1 MNHHPLDWPRYS
13 RATWIVAVLPAAAL
27 AILWLAGQGP
37 ADGACC
43 GSDVATGAT
52 AAMAPALTPPPPMQ
66 STAKAPGPF
75 AVRLE
80 GDKRVVEATVTDQPT
95 KQRVLQAAASAY
107 GETNVIDRVGVDA
120 TRASSSCAAKA
131 DTLFAAL
138 KTDPPIGI
146 ACDTRGG
153 VTLSGQAASDADKAS
168 RERWARDFFGPDTAV
183 VNAIEVAAPTQP
195 VTRPEDVRCAAR
207 MPAAVTFKT
216 ASSRIDA
223 KGRALLD
230 AIVPCLK
237 NGNFEIAGYTD
248 NIGTAEDN
256 MKLAQARAESVRA
269 YMILKG
275 IDAERLVAVGHGADR
290 PIGDNGTVAGRASN
304 RRIEFAKK

>member
-1 MNHHPLDWPRYS
+1 MRHSLDGPRYS
-13 RATWIVAVLPAAAL
+13 RTTWIVAGLLAVALVVLWLIGRGPAA
-27 AILWLAGQGP
+27 
-37 ADGACC
+37 GACC
-43 GSDVATGAT
+43 GGEATADTT

-80 GDKRVVEATVTDQPT
+80 GEKRVIEGTVTDEPT
-95 KQRVLQAAASAY
+95 KQRVLQAATAPF
-107 GETNVIDRVGVDA
+107 GETNVVDRLAVDA
-120 TRASSSCAAKA
+120 TIASSACAAKA

-138 KTDPPIGI
+138 NTDPPIGI

-153 VTLSGQAASDADKAS
+153 VTLRGSAISDADKAS
-168 RERWARDFFGPDTAV
+168 RERWARDFFGPDTAIV
-183 VNAIEVAAPTQP
+183 DAIEVASPQQP
-195 VTRPEDVRCAAR
+195 VTRPEDVRCAER
-207 MPAAVTFKT
+207 MPAAVTFRT

-237 NGNFEIAGYTD
+237 SGSYEIGGYTD

-256 MKLAQARAESVRA
+256 LKLAQARAESVRA

-275 IDAERLVAVGHGADR
+275 VDASRLVAVGHGADR
-290 PIGDNGTVAGRASN
+290 PIGDNGTAAGRASN

>member
-1 MNHHPLDWPRYS
+1 MNHPLDGPRYS
-13 RATWIVAVLPAAAL
+13 RTTWIVAALLVVVLAV
-27 AILWLAGQGP
+27 LWIIGRGP
-37 ADGACC
+37 AEGACC
-43 GSDVATGAT
+43 GTGNAADAT

-75 AVRLE
+75 AVRLD
-80 GDKRVVEATVTDQPT
+80 GDKRVIEGTVTDSAA
-95 KQRVLQAAASAY
+95 KQHVMLAATTAY
-107 GETNVIDRVGVDA
+107 GETNVVDRLAVDA
-120 TRASSSCAAKA
+120 TIATSQCAAKA
-131 DTLFAAL
+131 DTLIAAL

-153 VTLSGQAASDADKAS
+153 VTLNGQATSDTDKAS
-168 RERWARDFFGPDTAV
+168 RERWAHDFFGSGTTI
-183 VNAIEVAAPTQP
+183 VNAIEVAAPQQP

-223 KGRALLD
+223 KGSALLD

-237 NGNFEIAGYTD
+237 EGRFEIAGYTD
-248 NIGTAEDN
+248 NIGAVDDN
-256 MKLAQARAESVRA
+256 LKLSKARAESVRA
-269 YMILKG
+269 YVILKG
-275 IDAERLVAVGHGADR
+275 VDADR
-290 PIGDNGTVAGRASN
+290 VVAAGYGVDHPIGDNETPAGRASN

>member
-1 MNHHPLDWPRYS
+1 MNDSLDGPRYS
-13 RATWIVAVLPAAAL
+13 RTTWIVAALLVGVLV
-27 AILWLAGQGP
+27 ILWLTGRGP
-37 ADGACC
+37 TEGACC
-43 GSDVATGAT
+43 GADAASDAS

-75 AVRLE
+75 SVRLD
-80 GDKRVVEATVTDQPT
+80 GDKRVVEGTVTDQPT
-95 KQRVLQAAASAY
+95 KQRVLQAATAAY
-107 GETNVIDRVGVDA
+107 GETNVVDRVAVDA
-120 TRASSSCAAKA
+120 TIASSPCAAKA

-153 VTLSGQAASDADKAS
+153 VTLSGKAISDADKAS

-195 VTRPEDVRCAAR
+195 VTRPEDVRCAER

-230 AIVPCLK
+230 AIAPCLRS
-237 NGNFEIAGYTD
+237 GTFEIAGYTD
-248 NIGTAEDN
+248 NIGTADDN
-256 MKLAQARAESVRA
+256 MKLSQARAESVRA

-275 IDAERLVAVGHGADR
+275 VDSGRLVAVGHGAEQ
-290 PIGDNGTVAGRASN
+290 PIGDNETTAGRASN

>member
-1 MNHHPLDWPRYS
+1 MNHPLDWPRYS
-13 RATWIVAVLPAAAL
+13 RTTWIVAALLVVVLAV
-27 AILWLAGQGP
+27 LWIVGQGP
-37 ADGACC
+37 AESACC
-43 GSDVATGAT
+43 GAGNVADTT

-75 AVRLE
+75 AVRLD
-80 GDKRVVEATVTDQPT
+80 GDKRVIEGTVTDPPA
-95 KQRVLQAAASAY
+95 KQRVLQAATSTY
-107 GETNVIDRVGVDA
+107 GETNIVDRIVVDA
-120 TRASSSCAAKA
+120 TIATSQCATKA

-153 VTLSGQAASDADKAS
+153 VTLHGQATSDTDKAS
-168 RERWARDFFGPDTAV
+168 RERWAHDFFGPDTTI
-183 VNAIEVAAPTQP
+183 VNAIEVAAPPQP
-195 VTRPEDVRCAAR
+195 VARPEDVRCAAR

-237 NGNFEIAGYTD
+237 DGRFEIAGYTD
-248 NIGTAEDN
+248 NIGSAEDN
-256 MKLAQARAESVRA
+256 LKLAKARAESVRA
-269 YMILKG
+269 YVILKG
-275 IDAERLVAVGHGADR
+275 VDADR
-290 PIGDNGTVAGRASN
+290 LNAAGYGAEHPIGDNATPAGRASN
-304 RRIEFAKK
+304 RRIEFVKK

>member
-1 MNHHPLDWPRYS
+1 MNDSLDWPRYS
-13 RATWIVAVLPAAAL
+13 RTTWIVAVLLVVVL
-27 AILWLAGQGP
+27 AILWLTGRGP

-43 GSDVATGAT
+43 GTAPALDAT

-75 AVRLE
+75 AVKLE
-80 GDKRVVEATVTDQPT
+80 GDKRVIEGTVTDQAT
-95 KQRVLQAAASAY
+95 KQRALQAATAAY
-107 GETNVIDRVGVDA
+107 GETNVVDRIAVDA
-120 TRASSSCAAKA
+120 TVASSPCAVKT

-138 KTDPPIGI
+138 KNDPPIGI

-153 VTLSGQAASDADKAS
+153 ITLNGKAVSDADKAS

-195 VTRPEDVRCAAR
+195 VTRPEDVRCAER

-237 NGNFEIAGYTD
+237 NGKFEIAGYTD
-248 NIGTAEDN
+248 NIGTADEN
-256 MKLAQARAESVRA
+256 LALAKARAESVRA
-269 YMILKG
+269 YVILKG
-275 IDAERLVAVGHGADR
+275 VDADR
-290 PIGDNGTVAGRASN
+290 MVAAGYGAEHPIGDNATAAGRASN
-304 RRIEFAKK
+304 RRIEFVKK

>member
-1 MNHHPLDWPRYS
+1 MKDLLDAPRYS
-13 RATWIVAVLPAAAL
+13 RTTWIVAALLLVVLAV
-27 AILWLAGQGP
+27 LWLSGRGP

-43 GSDVATGAT
+43 GSEAATGAT
-52 AAMAPALTPPPPMQ
+52 APMAPALTPPPAMQ

-75 AVRLE
+75 AVRLD
-80 GDKRVVEATVTDQPT
+80 GDKRVVEGTVTDAQT
-95 KQRVLQAAASAY
+95 RQRIMQAAAAAY
-107 GETNVIDRVGVDA
+107 GETNVVDRIAVDA
-120 TRASSSCAAKA
+120 TAASSACATKA

-153 VTLSGQAASDADKAS
+153 VTLSGQATSDADRAS
-168 RERWARDFFGPDTAV
+168 RERWAHDFFGADATIT
-183 VNAIEVAAPTQP
+183 NAITIAAALQP

-230 AIVPCLK
+230 AIVPCLR
-237 NGNFEIAGYTD
+237 NGRFEIAGYTD
-248 NIGTAEDN
+248 NIGTADDN
-256 MKLAQARAESVRA
+256 LALSRARAESVRA
-269 YMILKG
+269 YVMLKG
-275 IDAERLVAVGHGADR
+275 VDADR
-290 PIGDNGTVAGRASN
+290 VVAAGYGAEHPIGDNGTPAGRASN
-304 RRIEFAKK
+304 RRIEFVKK

>member
-1 MNHHPLDWPRYS
+1 MNDSPGATRYS
-13 RATWIVAVLPAAAL
+13 RITWIVAVLLIVAL
-27 AILWLAGQGP
+27 IVLALTGRGP

-43 GSDVATGAT
+43 GSAAPADAT

-80 GDKRVVEATVTDQPT
+80 GDRRIVEGTVTDQQT
-95 KQRVLQAAASAY
+95 KQRVLQAATAAY
-107 GETNVIDRVGVDA
+107 GETNVVDRIAVDA
-120 TRASSSCAAKA
+120 TIASSACAAKA

-153 VTLSGQAASDADKAS
+153 VTLSGQAASDSDKAS
-168 RERWARDFFGPDTAV
+168 RERWAHGFFSPDTAV
-183 VNAIEVAAPTQP
+183 VNAITVAAPQQP
-195 VTRPEDVRCAAR
+195 VTRPEDVRCAER

-230 AIVPCLK
+230 AIAPCLK
-237 NGNFEIAGYTD
+237 NGNFEIGGYTD
-248 NIGTAEDN
+248 NIGTADDN

-275 IDAERLVAVGHGADR
+275 VDANRLVAVGHGADR
-290 PIGDNGTVAGRASN
+290 PIGDNETTAGRASN

>member
-1 MNHHPLDWPRYS
+1 MNPALDGPRYT
-13 RATWIVAVLPAAAL
+13 RATWIVAVLLAVIL
-27 AILWLAGQGP
+27 AILWLSGHGP

-43 GSDVATGAT
+43 GGDAAGDKT

-75 AVRLE
+75 AVRLD
-80 GDKRVVEATVTDQPT
+80 GDKRVVEGTVTDPPT
-95 KQRVLQAAASAY
+95 KQRVLQAATAAY
-107 GETNVIDRVGVDA
+107 GETAVVDRIGVDA
-120 TRASSSCAAKA
+120 TIASSSCAAKA
-131 DTLFAAL
+131 ETLFAAL

-153 VTLSGQAASDADKAS
+153 VTLSGKAISDADKAS
-168 RERWARDFFGPDTAV
+168 RERWAHDFFGPDTAV
-183 VNAIEVAAPTQP
+183 VNAIEVAAPSPP
-195 VTRPEDVRCAAR
+195 VARPEDVRCAAR

-230 AIVPCLK
+230 AIAPCLK

-248 NIGTAEDN
+248 NIGTADDN

-275 IDAERLVAVGHGADR
+275 VDAERLVAVGHGADR
-290 PIGDNGTVAGRASN
+290 PVGDNETTAGRASN

>member
-1 MNHHPLDWPRYS
+1 MNHPLDWPRYT
-13 RATWIVAVLPAAAL
+13 RATGIVAVLLVVVL
-27 AILWLAGQGP
+27 AILWLIGRGP

-43 GSDVATGAT
+43 GGDAAADAGT
-52 AAMAPALTPPPPMQ
+52 AMAPALTPPPPMQ

-75 AVRLE
+75 AVRLD
-80 GDKRVVEATVTDQPT
+80 GDKRIVEGTVTDQPT
-95 KQRVLQAAASAY
+95 KQRVLQAATTAY
-107 GETNVIDRVGVDA
+107 GETNVVDRIAVDA
-120 TRASSSCAAKA
+120 TIASSTCATKA

-153 VTLSGQAASDADKAS
+153 VTLSGQAISDADKAS

-183 VNAIEVAAPTQP
+183 VNAIDVAAPTQP
-195 VTRPEDVRCAAR
+195 VTRPEDVRCAER

-230 AIVPCLK
+230 AIAPCLR
-237 NGNFEIAGYTD
+237 NGNFEIGGYTD
-248 NIGTAEDN
+248 NVGTADDN

-275 IDAERLVAVGHGADR
+275 VDAARLVAVGHGAER
-290 PIGDNGTVAGRASN
+290 PIGDNGTAAGRASN
-304 RRIEFAKK
+304 RRIEFAKR

>member
-1 MNHHPLDWPRYS
+1 MNHPLDEPRYS
-13 RATWIVAVLPAAAL
+13 RATWIVALVLAVVL
-27 AILWLAGQGP
+27 AVLWLVGRGP
-37 ADGACC
+37 LGACC
-43 GSDVATGAT
+43 GGAAAVDAT

-66 STAKAPGPF
+66 SAAKAPGPF
-75 AVRLE
+75 TVRLE
-80 GDKRVVEATVTDQPT
+80 GDQRIVEGTVTDQPT
-95 KQRVLQAAASAY
+95 KQRVLQAATAAF
-107 GETNVIDRVGVDA
+107 GETSVVDRLGVDA
-120 TRASSSCAAKA
+120 TIASSPCAAKA

-146 ACDTRGG
+146 ACDARGG
-153 VTLSGQAASDADKAS
+153 VTLSGHALSDADKAS
-168 RERWARDFFGPDTAV
+168 RERWAHDFFAPDTAIV
-183 VNAIEVAAPTQP
+183 DEIEIAAAPQP
-195 VTRPEDVRCAAR
+195 VTRPEDVRCAER

-237 NGNFEIAGYTD
+237 SGSYEIGGYTD
-248 NIGTAEDN
+248 NIGTADDN
-256 MKLAQARAESVRA
+256 AKLAQARAESVRA

-275 IDAERLVAVGHGADR
+275 VDADRLVAVGHGADR
-290 PIGDNGTVAGRASN
+290 PIGDNSTTAGRASN